1 MSTWLTWLPALWMR
15 LKIEFASSGLAGRA
29 GSTADVPGA
38 AWAWADL
45 EIGQRQAAGRGNKR
59 VGIIWVSF
67 RQFRVSRCKNKE
79 IRPPSRMEQLSVIL
93 APAPGDHVCCGPELI
108 GMGAATC
115 YGLGSEHWSSHYGL
129 GRNYPIVCPC
139 VRILAACH
147 HRMCGNQLRSDM
159 EQS

>member
-1 MSTWLTWLPALWMR
+1 MR

-79 IRPPSRMEQLSVIL
+79 IGPPSRMEQRQLSVIL
-93 APAPGDHVCCGPELI
+93 CPPLVI
-108 GMGAATC
+108 MIMFAA
-115 YGLGSEHWSSHYGL
+115 
-129 GRNYPIVCPC
+129 V
-139 VRILAACH
+139 
-147 HRMCGNQLRSDM
+147 
-159 EQS
+159 QS